1 MHAMPNRIDPPRGSL
16 LPRLDAV
23 GYAVYDLVG
32 NALGL
37 AAVPVAPFL
46 LLTRHGRGLSERL
59 GRVPLAALGLRQPL
73 WVQAASVGE
82 VLAAQPLI
90 EELRRRR
97 PDLPILVCTTSV
109 AGRETA
115 RAHLGAD
122 GVMLAPLDLG
132 WIVARVL
139 RRVRPCGLVIVET
152 EFWPALIRAAA
163 RRDIPVV
170 VVSGRLSERSAARY
184 AWTGPLTRAVLRRI
198 GAFAMQSAADAA
210 RVLALGAPPARVQVV
225 GSLKFA
231 RTVTAGGGG
240 AQPRA
245 AAAPV
250 LADGRP
256 VLIAASTHA
265 GEERMV
271 LAACAELW
279 VEYPQAL
286 LLIAPRRPE
295 RFEEVDQLLAH
306 SGVRRQR
313 RSQLRGPVEPATQVL
328 LLDTIGELPSVL
340 PAACAVFVGGTI
352 APVGGHNVLEP
363 ALFAK
368 PVAFG
373 PHIANVTAA
382 AEMLLRAH
390 AAMQVADAPALAA
403 EWRRLLAQPAA
414 AAEMG
419 ARGQA
424 VVTAHAAVA
433 ERTADIVCRHLR
445 TGEPRAAAADEQ
457 DHPGADAPKPASP

>member
-1 MHAMPNRIDPPRGSL
+1 M
-16 LPRLDAV
+16 PRLDAV
-23 GYAVYDLVG
+23 GYVAYDLVG

-37 AAVPVAPFL
+37 AAAPVAPFL
-46 LLTRHGRGLSERL
+46 LVTRHGRGLSERL
-59 GRVPLAALGLRQPL
+59 GRVPAAARGLRQPL
-73 WVQAASVGE
+73 WMHAASVGE

-90 EELRRRR
+90 EQLRRRR
-97 PDLPILVCTTSV
+97 PDLRILVSTTSV

-115 RAHLGAD
+115 RAQLGVD
-122 GVMLAPLDLG
+122 GVMLSPLDLG

-152 EFWPALIRAAA
+152 ELWPALIRAAA

-170 VVSGRLSERSAARY
+170 VVSGRISERSAVHY
-184 AWTGPLTRAVLRRI
+184 GWIGPLTRAVLRRI
-198 GAFAMQSAADAA
+198 SAFAMQSAADAA
-210 RVLALGAPPARVQVV
+210 RILALGAPPARVQVV

-231 RTVTAGGGG
+231 RTATVGGG
-240 AQPRA
+240 AAKA
-245 AAAPV
+245 AAAEAPA
-250 LADGRP
+250 LGNGRP

-265 GEERMV
+265 GEERVV
-271 LAACAELW
+271 LAACTELW
-279 VEYPQAL
+279 TEYPHAL

-306 SGVRRQR
+306 GGVRRQR

-340 PAACAVFVGGTI
+340 AAARAVFVGGTI

-373 PHIANVTAA
+373 PHLANVAAA

-390 AAMQVADAPALAA
+390 AATQVADAPALAA
-403 EWRRLLAQPAA
+403 EWRRLLADPAA
-414 AAEMG
+414 AVEMG

-424 VVTAHAAVA
+424 VVAAHAAVA

-445 TGEPRAAAADEQ
+445 TGEARPAVEDEQ
-457 DHPGADAPKPASP
+457 AHAGGDAPGPASR